1 MLVYQRVVVLQ
12 LFLGGWK
19 IPNGV
24 FWVVSRINT
33 DGFHWWS
40 ICSEGRW
47 KMGSS
52 WGVEFSEV
60 LVHGKQN
67 PRNNRWEQ
75 IATSARSHSQ
85 MLKECVF
92 CWQSIIYYINITYI
106 YINIYIYLD
115 DALPICSMSEIF
127 TYIYHK
133 FKTNLGKYS
142 IHGAYGLLNRPEFFR
157 WRCFS
162 ILNGSSKGLRLVRG
176 LLSAPRFKS
185 LASHLLP
192 WNTQKFGY
200 IYLAFMV
207 QISPTPKILRKF
219 PVEWLVLPLMAL
231 PGEKQTTRS
240 V

>member
-1 MLVYQRVVVLQ
+1 MLVHQRVVVLQ

-40 ICSEGRW
+40 ICCEGRW

-52 WGVEFSEV
+52 LGVDFSEV

-92 CWQSIIYYINITYI
+92 CWQSIIYHINITYI
-106 YINIYIYLD
+106 HIYLD

-162 ILNGSSKGLRLVRG
+162 ILNGSSKGSRLIGG
-176 LLSAPRFKS
+176 LLSTHRFNS
-185 LASHLLP
+185 LAGHLYPEICKNLATFTWPLCWEFHPPPKSCENLP
-192 WNTQKFGY
+192 
-200 IYLAFMV
+200 
-207 QISPTPKILRKF
+207 
-219 PVEWLVLPLMAL
+219 
-231 PGEKQTTRS
+231 
-240 V
+240 